1 MATSNRRISDCF
13 GRKEED
19 MSIRVKCWVDIKK
32 ISGKWIKG
40 KQIQISSHPPGMVSM
55 RIGNSPMITVSAHEL
70 RDAIANA
77 TRTSDI

>member
-1 MATSNRRISDCF
+1 
-13 GRKEED
+13 

-32 ISGKWIKG
+32 ISGKWVKG
-40 KQIQISSHPPGMVSM
+40 KQIQISSHPPVLGGMVSM
-55 RIGNSPMITVSAHEL
+55 RIGNSPAITVSAHEL